1 MTPSAPCA
9 ITCGINLCASNNSPR
24 TAAKRLPETARRES
38 WLTSVTGEFE
48 SPDNFPPVTAA
59 IWLSVTGLSLT
70 ALDST
75 QARNESHTKQSEP
88 ERGHRHLPN
97 QETKIEIDPGVTGEV
112 SDLISTVI

>member
-1 MTPSAPCA
+1 M
-9 ITCGINLCASNNSPR
+9 
-24 TAAKRLPETARRES
+24 
-38 WLTSVTGEFE
+38 SVTGEFE

-88 ERGHRHLPN
+88 KRGNAHLPN
-97 QETKIEIDPGVTGEV
+97 QETMIEVDPGVTWEV
-112 SDLISTVI
+112 SDLISTVNCDQLKVGMVGLPLYLENNYHCALHSNLLVK